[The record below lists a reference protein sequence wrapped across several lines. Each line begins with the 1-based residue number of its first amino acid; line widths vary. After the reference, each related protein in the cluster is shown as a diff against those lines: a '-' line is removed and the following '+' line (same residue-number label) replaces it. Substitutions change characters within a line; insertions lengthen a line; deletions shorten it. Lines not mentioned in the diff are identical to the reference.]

1 MIDCG
6 ALLRYI
12 PTMSL
17 LATGIF
23 VSLRAFSPAMAADSG
38 ASCAGTTTVAD
49 FSAASA
55 AGEAAFAELDIDALV
70 KAQVAGAH
78 ALTCLGEPVGTKDAA
93 AFHRMI
99 GLAAFTR
106 HDLTDARSE
115 FHAARRL
122 EPGYQIPESVAPQG
136 HPLVGLYDESATADE
151 GELQAVQAS
160 GGGWIVV
167 DGVRGSP
174 RPIGVSVIL
183 QRFDA
188 LGKLENSVYLPAK
201 AALPSWAV
209 PPKAVSRKG
218 LHTGFIAG
226 TAGAAVAGGVTY
238 GLAYSTNRTFWN
250 LEEPA
255 KDEDLSGLRERANT
269 LTYASWG
276 IGAVALALGTITI
289 ITW

>member
-1 MIDCG
+1 MSFW
-6 ALLRYI
+6 ALLFTSR
-12 PTMSL
+12 L
-17 LATGIF
+17 LA
-23 VSLRAFSPAMAADSG
+23 PALAADAG
-38 ASCAGTTTVAD
+38 PTCVGTTTVAD

-55 AGEAAFAELDIDALV
+55 AGEAAFADLDSEALGR
-70 KAQVAGAH
+70 AQAAGAH
-78 ALTCLGEPVGTKDAA
+78 ALTCLADPVGTKDAA

-106 HDLTDARSE
+106 HDLADARSE

-122 EPGYQIPESVAPQG
+122 EPGYQIPESVAPPG
-136 HPLVGLYDESATADE
+136 HPLVAIYDESATADE
-151 GELQAVQAS
+151 GDLQAVQAS

-201 AALPSWAV
+201 ASLPSWAL

-218 LHTGFIAG
+218 LHTGLIAG

-238 GLAYSTNRTFWN
+238 GLALAAHGQF
-250 LEEPA
+250 
-255 KDEDLSGLRERANT
+255 EDLQNPVPDSELPGLQSRANA
-269 LTYASWG
+269 LTYASVG
-276 IGAVALALGTITI
+276 IGVVGLALGSITVF
-289 ITW
+289 TW